1 MKIINGYI
9 MYEQICLP
17 KLQPMNLVPNS
28 LINIGEY
35 SLSTSTSITN
45 GLEELSS
52 AINKMSLILCLPFRK
67 ELTVEPIT
75 IIPIKEVSYNDAKE
89 EIITYIKSKE
99 GEKVYISELAEE
111 FSFDIDLIIQVV
123 ADLKENGEVN
133 IDL

>member
-89 EIITYIKSKE
+89 EIITLRKE
-99 GEKVYISELAEE
+99 YDEKYG
-111 FSFDIDLIIQVV
+111 ID
-123 ADLKENGEVN
+123 
-133 IDL
+133 